1 MLPTDATIKQVSA
14 TTVHYPYR
22 APMKFGG
29 RIVEA
34 AVLQRVRV
42 QLEDRAGKRQASG
55 VGEMTLGSAWAWPS
69 QVLSP
74 AQVEQIVIDLADRA
88 AWAASQLKMI
98 DHPLR
103 LSRQVVAEVTATAV
117 QLAADRQ
124 LPEPIP
130 QLAVLVACA
139 AVDAAIL
146 DAYGRLHRR
155 SSFQL
160 LGQAW
165 TGADMGHFLGPRFE
179 GLDLDQFVCP
189 TPHPSLGLYHLVGA
203 LDPLTASEIDHPV
216 RDGLPETLEAWIQ
229 REGLSHLKIKLAG
242 DDLNWDVGR
251 VTEVD
256 RVANRVATDRHWH
269 YSLDFNERCSGED
282 YVLDLLE
289 RVGRLSA
296 TALPRI
302 QYVEQPTSRHLA
314 ERRDLT
320 MYRISRIKPVVIDE
334 SLLGI
339 DSLLTARQLGYN
351 GIAVK
356 SCKGQGE
363 SLLLAAAAQHLGMRV
378 YVQDL
383 TCIGGSFLQSAALA
397 AHLPGVTAVEGNGR
411 QYCPIGNRDWEE
423 RFPPLFHIRS
433 GAIPTELLSGEGIGF
448 EWPEKLLRGLKPP
461 ARNPRAKAPRK
472 PVSAKRVAAAALP
485 AKPPAQKKVA
495 PPPAS
500 SGSKPKQAATD
511 RAKSAPPKGQPPTVK
526 AASGKPAT
534 GKTAAGKPPVVNSTA
549 STSDAAVRSQRSDS
563 RASSNQKQGA
573 AKGAAQPAASKQP
586 VAKRIATAQD
596 RPARVKQAAV
606 PKASHPKA
614 PVKKTSVKA
623 APAKKSSVK
632 TAPAKKSSA
641 RKTSTPSAAVS
652 QNGTTKGV
660 GKKAAAVS
668 PTSKQF
674 ASKPAAKRPAGG
686 SRPGQPPPAK
696 ASQAKKV
703 AIKTPPP
710 ANRTRRKEPG

>member
-1 MLPTDATIKQVSA
+1 MLPTDASIKQVSA
-14 TTVHYPYR
+14 TTIHYPYR
-22 APMKFGG
+22 TPMKFGG
-29 RIVEA
+29 RVVEA
-34 AVLQRVRV
+34 VVLQRVRV
-42 QLEDRAGKRQASG
+42 QLEDRGGQRRAVG

-74 AQVEQIVIDLADRA
+74 AQVEQIVIELAERA
-88 AWAASQLKMI
+88 AWVASHLKMI

-103 LSRQVVAEVTATAV
+103 LSRQVVAEVTAAAQ
-117 QLAADRQ
+117 QLAGERQ
-124 LPEPIP
+124 LPESIP

-146 DAYGRLHRR
+146 DAYGRLHARN
-155 SSFQL
+155 SFQVM
-160 LGQAW
+160 GQAW

-179 GLDLDQFVCP
+179 GLDLGQFVRP
-189 TPHPSLGLYHLVGA
+189 TPHASLGLYHLVGA

-229 REGLSHLKIKLAG
+229 REGLSHLKVKLAG

-256 RVANRVATDRHWH
+256 RVANRVAADRHWH

-289 RVGRLSA
+289 RVDRLSS

-339 DSLLTARQLGYN
+339 ESLLTARQLGYN
-351 GIAVK
+351 GIAIK

-397 AHLPGVTAVEGNGR
+397 AHVPGVAAVEGNGR
-411 QYCPIGNRDWEE
+411 QYCPVGNRDWED

-448 EWPEKLLRGLKPP
+448 EWPDKLLRGLKSPP
-461 ARNPRAKAPRK
+461 RNPRAKAP
-472 PVSAKRVAAAALP
+472 AKTP
-485 AKPPAQKKVA
+485 
-495 PPPAS
+495 
-500 SGSKPKQAATD
+500 SKT
-511 RAKSAPPKGQPPTVK
+511 PT
-526 AASGKPAT
+526 
-534 GKTAAGKPPVVNSTA
+534 
-549 STSDAAVRSQRSDS
+549 
-563 RASSNQKQGA
+563 
-573 AKGAAQPAASKQP
+573 
-586 VAKRIATAQD
+586 
-596 RPARVKQAAV
+596 
-606 PKASHPKA
+606 KA
-614 PVKKTSVKA
+614 PSKA
-623 APAKKSSVK
+623 PTEALSKAPAK
-632 TAPAKKSSA
+632 AP
-641 RKTSTPSAAVS
+641 
-652 QNGTTKGV
+652 TKQIGRAHV
-660 GKKAAAVS
+660 
-668 PTSKQF
+668 
-674 ASKPAAKRPAGG
+674 
-686 SRPGQPPPAK
+686 
-696 ASQAKKV
+696 
-703 AIKTPPP
+703 
-710 ANRTRRKEPG
+710 

>member
-1 MLPTDATIKQVSA
+1 MLPTDASIKQVSA
-14 TTVHYPYR
+14 TTIRHPYR
-22 APMKFGG
+22 TPMKFGG
-29 RIVEA
+29 RVVEA
-34 AVLQRVRV
+34 VVLQRVRV

-74 AQVEQIVIDLADRA
+74 AHVEQIVIELAQRA

-103 LSRQVVAEVTATAV
+103 LSRQVVAEVTAAAS
-117 QLAADRQ
+117 QLASERQ
-124 LPEPIP
+124 LPEQIP

-146 DAYGRLHRR
+146 DAYGRLHGR

-165 TGADMGHFLGPRFE
+165 TGADLGHFLGQRFQ
-179 GLDLDQFVCP
+179 GVDLDQFIRP

-242 DDLNWDVGR
+242 DDLHWDVGR

-256 RVANRVATDRHWH
+256 RVANCVTGDRQWH

-302 QYVEQPTSRHLA
+302 QYVEQPTSRYLA

-339 DSLLTARQLGYN
+339 DSLLTARQLGYS

-411 QYCPIGNRDWEE
+411 QYCPIGNREWEE

-433 GAIPTELLSGEGIGF
+433 GAIPTELLSGEGLGF

-461 ARNPRAKAPRK
+461 ARNPRPKTVGK
-472 PVSAKRVAAAALP
+472 P
-485 AKPPAQKKVA
+485 
-495 PPPAS
+495 S
-500 SGSKPKQAATD
+500 SGN
-511 RAKSAPPKGQPPTVK
+511 PP
-526 AASGKPAT
+526 SGKPAA
-534 GKTAAGKPPVVNSTA
+534 GKPAAGRVTPKTSLPTKSPSKKAVPATAKAPLKGDLSEQNNGQSDKPKTKPPAAKQAAGKAAATKTA
-549 STSDAAVRSQRSDS
+549 TGTAAKRVSHQASPSKKSVAAKRSKEQPTAKQHVPRP
-563 RASSNQKQGA
+563 ASSKQ
-573 AKGAAQPAASKQP
+573 PASKQS
-586 VAKRIATAQD
+586 AS
-596 RPARVKQAAV
+596 KQSASKKAV
-606 PKASHPKA
+606 PL
-614 PVKKTSVKA
+614 KA
-623 APAKKSSVK
+623 AA
-632 TAPAKKSSA
+632 
-641 RKTSTPSAAVS
+641 
-652 QNGTTKGV
+652 
-660 GKKAAAVS
+660 KKAAFGQRNNQPV
-668 PTSKQF
+668 PSKKAASASSTIKKV
-674 ASKPAAKRPAGG
+674 ASKKRALG
-686 SRPGQPPPAK
+686 SQPAK
-696 ASQAKKV
+696 ASPSKKLPTK
-703 AIKTPPP
+703 AP
-710 ANRTRRKEPG
+710 ARPNRTRHKGQG